1 MDNECLN
8 RDFLSKWSLQLCP
21 SRGIKDTKSKWDVSL
36 QHARYIGLLAVSIY
50 LRLDIY
56 LLRFY
61 CEAAA
66 FTLTTFMPVSLI
78 SHFKTIVT
86 RNECY

>member
-1 MDNECLN
+1 MVT
-8 RDFLSKWSLQLCP
+8 SVISITWY
-21 SRGIKDTKSKWDVSL
+21 KDIKSKWHVSL
-36 QHARYIGLLAVSIY
+36 QRAHYIGLLAFSIY

-61 CEAAA
+61 CEAAT